1 MMSTSKQIMNQS
13 EYSTNMSVVGG
24 SYSNQLGPK
33 NSPMLNHK
41 PSLRGGQFR
50 PVYKKYHDELDSAG
64 AYDQSSYYPTMT
76 QQEMMNEALKIQQKV
91 KSNRQQLGSTSIS
104 TGGYRDTHRG
114 GKLVALI
121 NMVPMQDYQLE
132 KWRQAYHSK
141 EAAVKHF

>member
-1 MMSTSKQIMNQS
+1 
-13 EYSTNMSVVGG
+13 
-24 SYSNQLGPK
+24 
-33 NSPMLNHK
+33 
-41 PSLRGGQFR
+41 
-50 PVYKKYHDELDSAG
+50 
-64 AYDQSSYYPTMT
+64 
-76 QQEMMNEALKIQQKV
+76 MNEALKIQQKV

-104 TGGYRDTHRG
+104 TGGYRDTQRG